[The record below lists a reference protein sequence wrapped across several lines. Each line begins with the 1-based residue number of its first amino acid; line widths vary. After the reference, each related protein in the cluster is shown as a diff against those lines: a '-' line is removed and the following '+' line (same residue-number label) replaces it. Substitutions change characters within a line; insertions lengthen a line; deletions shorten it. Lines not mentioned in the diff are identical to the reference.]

1 MKKTYL
7 IIMLFMALL
16 AMACYD
22 DKGNYDYTELG
33 KVEISFP
40 QTQYQGYFGEVLEIE
55 PTITTDIPEDDL
67 DYYWEVERNGVVD
80 GVAYFF

>member
-1 MKKTYL
+1 
-7 IIMLFMALL
+7 MALL

-22 DKGNYDYTELG
+22 DKGNYDYIELG

-80 GVAYFF
+80 GVQYFLQNLCLLTPAK